1 MLSARLTTVAPLIV
15 IGVVTLV
22 LVVRAIN
29 QSKRRRDA
37 SDWVATPGVVLS
49 SAVQVRRVAGQSRKI
64 PAVVY
69 QYVVGGHPYQ
79 GFRVRLGEQL
89 GSVRFAGGAERLV
102 QKYPTGAQ
110 VVVYFDPENP
120 AEAVL
125 ER

>member
-15 IGVVTLV
+15 IGVVTLA
-22 LVVRAIN
+22 LVIREIR
-29 QSKRRRDA
+29 KGMRRRDA
-37 SDWVATPGVVLS
+37 SDWISTPGVVLS
-49 SAVQVRRVAGQSRKI
+49 STVQVRRIAGQTRKI

-69 QYVVGGHPYQ
+69 QYAVGGHPYQ
-79 GFRVRLGEQL
+79 GFRVHLGEKL

-120 AEAVL
+120 ADAVL